1 MAQEWKLRLRGP
13 QGTPA
18 ELVLPAGGETSLAD
32 LAQLA
37 GKATN
42 VAAAR
47 LILRCG
53 FPPRPIDHAGAKKDQ
68 SIATDGLLQNRDMLT
83 IERKPAPDGTAGAA
97 QQPAPAK
104 KRKARGKGF
113 SKAAGAGHQLGHAT
127 GGGTTVAP
135 AEAAAASA
143 AAAPARDG
151 RVDPYAASPKKKRRT
166 KMPGGGMRLG
176 ASDEDPAE
184 AAAAQAA
191 IDRRQRPAASAAPAA
206 AAQDEPE
213 EVPEE
218 PATVDEILRA
228 HGFGS
233 IRGGHTLGGGSGQAA
248 GDGASLGSAV
258 NRTEAAQNA
267 AAADLVDAVSRTSQ
281 RTVHRVLRHDLKNAR
296 ELREQEAE
304 AERRIAAALGGRCS
318 FVSLQDGSM
327 NMCVTYKVGPR
338 KEKEESV
345 QDIPRPLLK
354 VRLRHPP
361 PQPASLHPLDSAL
374 AFAAT

>member
-1 MAQEWKLRLRGP
+1 MAEWKLRLRGP

-18 ELVLPAGGETSLAD
+18 ELVLPKGGETTIGELAM
-32 LAQLA
+32 LA

-53 FPPRPIDHAGAKKDQ
+53 FPPRPIDHAGDKKDQ
-68 SIATDGLLQNRDMLT
+68 VIAAGGLLQNRDMLT
-83 IERKPAPDGTAGAA
+83 IERKPAPEGSGSAGAEK
-97 QQPAPAK
+97 QPAPAK

-113 SKAAGAGHQLGHAT
+113 SKAAGVGHQLGHTA
-127 GGGTTVAP
+127 GTSDPAQ
-135 AEAAAASA
+135 AEAAVAPVA
-143 AAAPARDG
+143 AADG
-151 RVDPYAASPKKKRRT
+151 RVDLYAGSPKKRRI

-176 ASDEDPAE
+176 ATDEDPAE

-191 IDRRQRPAASAAPAA
+191 IDRRQRPAATAAPPQEDE
-206 AAQDEPE
+206 AQD
-213 EVPEE
+213 VPEE

-233 IRGGHTLGGGSGQAA
+233 IRGGYTLGGGNAQI
-248 GDGASLGSAV
+248 GDENTSLGRSA

-304 AERRIAAALGGRCS
+304 AERRIAAALGGKCS
-318 FVSLQDGSM
+318 FAPLLDGSM
-327 NMCVTYKVGPR
+327 NIRVTYKIGPR
-338 KEKEESV
+338 KEKEEDV

-354 VRLRHPP
+354 VR
-361 PQPASLHPLDSAL
+361 PAARTIRLPNRLSLSLSS
-374 AFAAT
+374 

>member
-1 MAQEWKLRLRGP
+1 MRGP

-18 ELVLPAGGETSLAD
+18 ELVLPVGGETTIGELAK
-32 LAQLA
+32 LA

-53 FPPRPIDHAGAKKDQ
+53 FPPKVIDHAGEMMDQ
-68 SIATDGLLQNRDMLT
+68 AVATDGLLQNRDMLT
-83 IERKPAPDGTAGAA
+83 IERKPAPEGSGSAEK
-97 QQPAPAK
+97 QLAPSK

-113 SKAAGAGHQLGHAT
+113 SKAAGEGHQLGHAS
-127 GGGTTVAP
+127 GTAG
-135 AEAAAASA
+135 AEPVEAT
-143 AAAPARDG
+143 AAPVATDTG
-151 RVDPYAASPKKKRRT
+151 RIDPYAGSPKKRRI
-166 KMPGGGMRLG
+166 KMPGGGVRLG
-176 ASDEDPAE
+176 ATSEDPAE

-191 IDRRQRPAASAAPAA
+191 IDRRQRPAATAVVT
-206 AAQDEPE
+206 QEDEAE
-213 EVPEE
+213 DVPEE

-233 IRGGHTLGGGSGQAA
+233 IRGGYTLGGGAA
-248 GDGASLGSAV
+248 QVGDEHTSLGRSA

-281 RTVHRVLRHDLKNAR
+281 RTVHRVLRHDLKTAR

-304 AERRIAAALGGRCS
+304 AERRIAAALGGKCS

-327 NMCVTYKVGPR
+327 NMRVTYKIGPR
-338 KEKEESV
+338 KEKDEDV

-354 VRLRHPP
+354 VRAAVAARGS
-361 PQPASLHPLDSAL
+361 PAPIHLEATKGLHWWCQSS
-374 AFAAT
+374 

>member
-1 MAQEWKLRLRGP
+1 MVEWKLRLRGP
-13 QGTPA
+13 HGTPA
-18 ELVLPAGGETSLAD
+18 ELVLPGGGETTIGELA
-32 LAQLA
+32 LLA

-42 VAAAR
+42 VAASR
-47 LILRCG
+47 LVLRCG
-53 FPPRPIDHAGAKKDQ
+53 FPPRAIDHAGDKKDKT
-68 SIATDGLLQNRDMLT
+68 IAMDGLLQNRDMLT
-83 IERKPAPDGTAGAA
+83 IERKPSPECSNNDKGN
-97 QQPAPAK
+97 QPAPAK

-113 SKAAGAGHQLGHAT
+113 SKAAGPGHQLGHISDAAT
-127 GGGTTVAP
+127 SPAPALVESIVAP
-135 AEAAAASA
+135 AAA
-143 AAAPARDG
+143 DG
-151 RVDPYAASPKKKRRT
+151 RVDPYAGSPKKKRRI

-176 ASDEDPAE
+176 AASEDPAD

-191 IDRRQRPAASAAPAA
+191 IDRRNTSAA
-206 AAQDEPE
+206 AAAAPINEDEALD
-213 EVPEE
+213 VPEE

-233 IRGGHTLGGGSGQAA
+233 VRGGYTLGGGGAA
-248 GDGASLGSAV
+248 QPGGDNLSLGRAV

-318 FVSLQDGSM
+318 FESLQDGSM
-327 NMCVTYKVGPR
+327 NMRVTYKTGPR
-338 KEKEESV
+338 KEKEEDV

-354 VRLRHPP
+354 VRI
-361 PQPASLHPLDSAL
+361 SAARPRT
-374 AFAAT
+374 AF